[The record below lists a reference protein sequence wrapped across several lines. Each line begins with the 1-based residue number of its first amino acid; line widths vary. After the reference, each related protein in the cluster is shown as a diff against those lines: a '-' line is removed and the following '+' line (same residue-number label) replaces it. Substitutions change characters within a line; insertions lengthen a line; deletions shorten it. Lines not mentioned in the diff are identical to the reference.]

1 MRKKAGVFTIQA
13 VWFPDKTAP
22 LAESDVRRGD
32 ETPLETE
39 MRLFCGA
46 TRWAFNRLLE
56 GRTRKELKVL
66 GQAIFHLNSRY
77 MDDAILKVLLTARND
92 MK

>member
-1 MRKKAGVFTIQA
+1 MRKKADHFTIQA
-13 VWFPDKTAP
+13 VWLPDKATP
-22 LAESDVRRGD
+22 LPESDVRRGD

-39 MRLFCGA
+39 MRLFGGA

-56 GRTRKELKVL
+56 GRTRKELKIL

-77 MDDAILKVLLTARND
+77 MDDGAPRKLWRLAG
-92 MK
+92 